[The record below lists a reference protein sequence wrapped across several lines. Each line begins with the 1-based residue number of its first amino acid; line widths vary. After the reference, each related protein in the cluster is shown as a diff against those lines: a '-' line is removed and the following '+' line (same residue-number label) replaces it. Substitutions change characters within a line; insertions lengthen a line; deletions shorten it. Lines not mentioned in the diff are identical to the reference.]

1 MMDRIKQLY
10 NELMDKGEK
19 PDTAVMNYKTYQRLI
34 ADLGGRKTFI
44 CPPGIYLSSKEEL
57 TVEIY
62 DTLSDDE
69 IIVCEHNNFDWN
81 SLMSE

>member
-1 MMDRIKQLY
+1 MDRIKQLY
-10 NELMDKGEK
+10 GNLIDNGEK
-19 PDTAVMNYKTYQRLI
+19 PDTAVMNYKTYQKLI
-34 ADLGGRKTFI
+34 QDMGGSKTFI

-69 IIVCEHNNFDWN
+69 IIVCERSGFDFN
-81 SLMSE
+81 SLLGK